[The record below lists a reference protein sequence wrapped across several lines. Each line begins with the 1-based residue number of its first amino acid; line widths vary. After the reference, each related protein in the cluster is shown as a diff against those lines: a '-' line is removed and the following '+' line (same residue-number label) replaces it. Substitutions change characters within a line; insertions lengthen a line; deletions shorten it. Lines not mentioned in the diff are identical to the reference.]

1 MTYNQLKYVISVAEN
16 GSFSRAAKELFIAQ
30 PSLSNQIKALEEELG
45 TPLFIRMHHNL
56 KLTEAGH
63 DFVLYSKRI
72 INEFDHLQ
80 NLMQSYSSYSRGNL
94 VIGTF
99 NNAGYMGITETIMTF
114 QRLYPKINVRLVMD
128 HSDRLIDLLMTQE
141 IDIAVLDT
149 NETVLKEN
157 DFQYVQLEE
166 EPFVVILP
174 KHHYLAGRT
183 ALQLKDIRNEKIILP
198 PEGSHARSVIS
209 GALQSEGNQLLTCGQ
224 CSSTEGCVQMVSC
237 GFGLSIVTASSA
249 KSLKND
255 SFHIIPLLP
264 PIRLKT
270 YLAMLK
276 TSYPGSISDEMF
288 GFLQTQF
295 R

>member
-72 INEFDHLQ
+72 INEFEHLQ
-80 NLMQSYSSYSRGNL
+80 SLMQSYSSYSRGSL
-94 VIGTF
+94 VVGTLS
-99 NNAGYMGITETIMTF
+99 NAGYMGITETIMTF

-141 IDIAVLDT
+141 VDIAVLDT
-149 NETVLKEN
+149 NEAALKEN

-174 KHHYLAGRT
+174 KNHHLVGRT
-183 ALQLKDIRNEKIILP
+183 ALQLKDIKNEKIILP
-198 PEGSHARSVIS
+198 QDGSHAHSVIS
-209 GALQSEGNQLLTCGQ
+209 GALQSEGEQLRLCGQ
-224 CSSTEGCVQMVSC
+224 CSSTEGCIQMVGC
-237 GFGLSIVTASSA
+237 GFGISVIPSSIA

-255 SFHIIPLLP
+255 SFHIIPLRP
-264 PIRLKT
+264 PIRRKI

-276 TSYPGSISDEMF
+276 TSYPGSISDELF
-288 GFLQTQF
+288 SFLQTQF

>member
-63 DFVLYSKRI
+63 DFVMYSKRI
-72 INEFDHLQ
+72 LNEFDHLQ

-94 VIGTF
+94 VVGTF

-114 QRLYPKINVRLVMD
+114 QRLYPKINIRLIMD
-128 HSDRLIDLLMTQE
+128 DSDRLVDLLMTQE
-141 IDIAVLDT
+141 IDIAILDT
-149 NETVLKEN
+149 TETVLKDN
-157 DFQYVQLEE
+157 DFQYIQLEN
-166 EPFVVILP
+166 EPFVAIVP
-174 KHHYLAGRT
+174 KNHYLSSRT
-183 ALQLKDIRNEKIILP
+183 ALQVKDLKNEQIILP
-198 PEGSHARSVIS
+198 PSGSHAHAVIT
-209 GALQSEGNQLLTCGQ
+209 GALQSEGDQLRLSGQ
-224 CSSTEGCVQMVSC
+224 CSNTEGCVQMVSH
-237 GFGLSIVTASSA
+237 GFGISIITSSVA

-255 SFHIIPLLP
+255 SFTVIPLIP

-276 TSYPGSISDEMF
+276 TSYPGSIADELF
-288 GFLQTQF
+288 SFLQTQF